1 MSGATKNSIVVA
13 NRLRG
18 RGGDPGRRG
27 PATSFRTDF
36 AWSGRAIGTHVT
48 VKPLWGFNKKVNI
61 S

>member
-1 MSGATKNSIVVA
+1 MERTKNSIVVA

-18 RGGDPGRRG
+18 RGGGGRG

-36 AWSGRAIGTHVT
+36 AWPERAIGTHVT